1 MIQSESDTLTF
12 IWAMYTYH
20 CNKAIPISDI
30 LTNWAIDIAKPFL
43 ETSFPDRLQPDTT
56 DPRNARLQYNEPDL
70 MDVDDDDNRKM
81 PATQDWQIVGAK
93 QPKPNTPKTATTTPL
108 PKFPPR
114 PAPTK
119 PGADTQTPTPND
131 TTTFA
136 STSTRTEQGDKSD
149 SLFTH
154 VNDGTRYVEDHNEME
169 ADQL

>member
-1 MIQSESDTLTF
+1 
-12 IWAMYTYH
+12 
-20 CNKAIPISDI
+20 
-30 LTNWAIDIAKPFL
+30 
-43 ETSFPDRLQPDTT
+43 
-56 DPRNARLQYNEPDL
+56 

-81 PATQDWQIVGAK
+81 PATQDWKIVGAK

-119 PGADTQTPTPND
+119 PGANTQTPPPND

-154 VNDGTRYVEDHNEME
+154 VNDGTLRITTKWKPTNYDKILEDQDKWNLLATDLIQYLHVPKFS
-169 ADQL
+169 